1 MQFVPSEISGVFTIE
16 LDKRGDD
23 RGFFARAFCTEEL
36 SNAGLETDI
45 QQINNSVTAEKAV
58 LRGLHFQ
65 RPPHA
70 EVKIVRCVSGAIWDV
85 VVDIREG
92 SPTFGKWFGTDL
104 TAENRTM
111 MYVPKGFAHGFV
123 TLTEH
128 AEIIYFVSSKYAPQA
143 EGGLRWDDSRLA
155 IDWPL
160 RPSSMSTKDESW
172 PLLDDDFVAIA
183 V

>member
-1 MQFVPSEISGVFTIE
+1 M
-16 LDKRGDD
+16 
-23 RGFFARAFCTEEL
+23 
-36 SNAGLETDI
+36 
-45 QQINNSVTAEKAV
+45 
-58 LRGLHFQ
+58 
-65 RPPHA
+65 
-70 EVKIVRCVSGAIWDV
+70 KIVRCVSGAIWDV

-143 EGGLRWDDSRLA
+143 EGGLRWDDPRLA

-160 RPSSMSTKDESW
+160 RPSSMSTKDRSW
-172 PLLDDDFVAIA
+172 PLLDDDFVAID